1 MPCLPF
7 KNGGWRMVYLFFY
20 VKCITLGF
28 MLVIFFFFVIGIGP
42 VIFFN
47 GIGGVVI
54 RTLVFF
60 SVLFFFFF
68 FSCSFSIFYLLDV
81 VIMNSDKL

>member
-1 MPCLPF
+1 MADGLLVFLCQ
-7 KNGGWRMVYLFFY
+7 VYYTWFH
-20 VKCITLGF
+20 VSD
-28 MLVIFFFFVIGIGP
+28 FFFVIGIVP

-68 FSCSFSIFYLLDV
+68 FLAHLVFFIY
-81 VIMNSDKL
+81 

>member
-7 KNGGWRMVYLFFY
+7 KNGGY

-28 MLVIFFFFVIGIGP
+28 MLVNFFFVIGIVP

-54 RTLVFF
+54 RTLIFF

-68 FSCSFSIFYLLDV
+68 FLAHLVFFIY
-81 VIMNSDKL
+81 